1 MEIEY
6 KTLGRPFMDGNDIS
20 YEEGDTFYFEHKINE
35 LDVEDF
41 YLSQENITETKEILG
56 YRRAI
61 ATLFYEGF
69 FDNYLEDDDDFKE
82 FIKEKYE
89 DDAMEQYQDEK

>member
-6 KTLGRPFMDGNDIS
+6 KMRGKPFKDGNDIS
-20 YEEGDTFYFEHKINE
+20 YEEGETFYFEHKVNE

-61 ATLFYEGF
+61 ATLFNEGF
-69 FDNYLEDDDDFKE
+69 FDNYLEDDDDFKN
-82 FIKEKYE
+82 FIRDKYE